1 MEEIKHYIA
10 ERDEHFSHKSGLDL
24 YDRRLDLIARLYLR
38 HVTDVDTAIENLGAM
53 YEQVQAETDAL
64 RENLSVKILFDDSAI
79 DEIIHQAIDSD
90 QKVRNLT
97 FQLAK
102 RLEYGLRLV
111 KDRVGKEDF
120 IINREALTDMES
132 FINDL
137 MKKAYRN
144 EPALD
149 EEKGEE

>member
-1 MEEIKHYIA
+1 
-10 ERDEHFSHKSGLDL
+10 
-24 YDRRLDLIARLYLR
+24 
-38 HVTDVDTAIENLGAM
+38 VDVAIENLGAM
-53 YEQVQAETDAL
+53 YEQVQTETDAL
-64 RENLSVKILFDDSAI
+64 RENLDVKILFDDSAV
-79 DEIIHQAIDSD
+79 DEIIHQAIDSG

-120 IINREALTDMES
+120 IINREALTHMES

-137 MKKAYRN
+137 MKKAYQR
-144 EPALD
+144 EDPPD
-149 EEKGEE
+149 GEERDQL